1 MLISIGKKRTGE
13 GLLELLTACHARIRH
28 FAKLAHEIARRPE
41 LTPDETIARCHEVQR
56 YFAEALPLHVADEEE
71 SLLPRLRGRRAAID
85 DALTQMHVQHTQH
98 EPLLSA
104 LDRALSAVAAQPGD
118 AAERARLEAVAAPL
132 GPALEYH
139 LALEEREIF
148 PALAQLDPATEA
160 AIVRELRARR
170 S

>member
-1 MLISIGKKRTGE
+1 MLISIGKKQTGE
-13 GLLELLTACHARIRH
+13 GLLELLAACHARIRH
-28 FAKLAHEIARRPE
+28 FAKLAHEIALHE
-41 LTPDETIARCHEVQR
+41 LSPDETTARCREVQR

-71 SLLPRLRGRRAAID
+71 SLLPRLRGRRAPVD
-85 DALTQMHVQHTQH
+85 EALAAMHAQHAEH
-98 EPLLSA
+98 EPLLAA
-104 LDRALSAVAAQPGD
+104 LDRALEALAARPSD

-148 PALAQLDPATEA
+148 PALAQLDAATEA
-160 AIVRELRARR
+160 AIVQELRARR